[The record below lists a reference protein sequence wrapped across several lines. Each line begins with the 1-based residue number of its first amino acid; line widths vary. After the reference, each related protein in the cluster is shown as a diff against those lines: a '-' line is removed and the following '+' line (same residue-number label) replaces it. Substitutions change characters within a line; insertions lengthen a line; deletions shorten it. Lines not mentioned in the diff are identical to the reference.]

1 MTGLKSILDRYP
13 TGRMMM
19 WLIAVVF
26 FGSIAVYISI
36 TTIIDIMLMGKIT
49 PRISMKCRQR
59 EYIVK
64 NQNRID
70 IPYTVRYYHFCI
82 GVFVELTLI

>member
-26 FGSIAVYISI
+26 LESIAVYISI

-49 PRISMKCRQR
+49 PTDKQGR
-59 EYIVK
+59 EK
-64 NQNRID
+64 L
-70 IPYTVRYYHFCI
+70 RYLFKTFI
-82 GVFVELTLI
+82 R

>member
-1 MTGLKSILDRYP
+1 
-13 TGRMMM
+13 M

-36 TTIIDIMLMGKIT
+36 MTIIDIMLMGKIT

-59 EYIVK
+59 EYIVNK
-64 NQNRID
+64 HNRID
-70 IPYTVRYYHFCI
+70 IQT
-82 GVFVELTLI
+82 G